1 MNENPK
7 IKYTWSYSSLD
18 LYKQCP
24 HKYYRLRVK
33 KDVVDPNSDQK
44 NYGTEFHL
52 SAEEFIRDGKP
63 LPKKFE
69 FAYEPLELL
78 RKRKGKHLCENKLG
92 LTRSLQPCDFFSK
105 DVWWRGIVDLIIL
118 QDDVAYVV
126 DYKTGRTSK
135 YADTKQLE
143 IMSLAVF
150 KHYPQIKKI
159 KAGLLFV
166 VANDFIKADYE
177 QKDSAIYWQGWIEN
191 TNRLE
196 KSIELDVWNPRP
208 NFTCKS
214 WCPVKDCAH
223 NGKGYYK

>member
-1 MNENPK
+1 MSEEQK

-33 KDVVDPNSDQK
+33 KDVVDPESDQK

-69 FAYEPLELL
+69 FAHELLELL

-92 LTRSLQPCDFFSK
+92 LSRSLEPCEFFSK
-105 DVWWRGIVDLIIL
+105 EVWWRGIVDLIIL
-118 QDDVAYVV
+118 QDDIAYVI

-166 VANDFIKADYE
+166 VANDFVKADYE

-208 NFTCKS
+208 NFTCKG

>member
-1 MNENPK
+1 MSEEQK

-24 HKYYRLRVK
+24 QKYYRLRVK
-33 KDVVDPNSDQK
+33 KDVVDPESDQK
-44 NYGTEFHL
+44 NYGTEFHTA
-52 SAEEFIRDGKP
+52 AEEFIRDGKP
-63 LPKKFE
+63 LPQRFE
-69 FAYEPLELL
+69 FTRELLELL
-78 RKRKGKHLCENKLG
+78 RKRTGQHLCENKLG
-92 LTRSLQPCDFFSK
+92 LTRSLEPCSFFSK
-105 DVWWRGIVDLIIL
+105 DVWWRGIVDLITL
-118 QDDVAYVV
+118 QDDRAFVV

-150 KHYPQIKKI
+150 KHYPQVKKI

-166 VANDFIKADYE
+166 IANDFVKADYDVN
-177 QKDSAIYWQGWIEN
+177 DSGIYWQNWIVD

-196 KSIELDVWNPRP
+196 KAIEFNVWNPRP
-208 NFTCKS
+208 NFTCKG